1 MVAGDVH
8 GDLTVTGEPFCGL
21 LGMTVRWKDPFVLE
35 TVLSIRRLAGST
47 QTFPSTRVSTL
58 ASNVRTQ

>member
-8 GDLTVTGEPFCGL
+8 RDLTVTGEPFYGL
-21 LGMTVRWKDPFVLE
+21 LGMTVWWKDPFVLE

-47 QTFPSTRVSTL
+47 QTFPYIPVSTT
-58 ASNVRTQ
+58 VM